1 MAKNLTTPPATLSP
15 KCCCGAV
22 VARQIVALK
31 TAVRFRPTTLLM
43 GCPTGPLDSGLQKL
57 DSAGAP
63 RVRPVGITSSK
74 AERTPFTM
82 SAAAP
87 VAAAVMV
94 KSLEDGRIQ
103 LSGGTYPIKDQ
114 IRAHGGRWNPVERVW
129 TLPAGTDTAF
139 LAVPVAPAA
148 PVAAAPKLS
157 ASAEA
162 LYRAIYK
169 DRTPPITKAL
179 ADFLETQVLVA
190 AATVAHA
197 PRRRDG
203 RCCDHATAFWPSTD
217 PYAHYGPAHYRCP
230 HHGETRGTYSGT

>member
-1 MAKNLTTPPATLSP
+1 
-15 KCCCGAV
+15 
-22 VARQIVALK
+22 
-31 TAVRFRPTTLLM
+31 
-43 GCPTGPLDSGLQKL
+43 
-57 DSAGAP
+57 
-63 RVRPVGITSSK
+63 
-74 AERTPFTM
+74 M
-82 SAAAP
+82 SAAS
-87 VAAAVMV
+87 AAVMV

-129 TLPAGTDTAF
+129 TLPAGTDTSF
-139 LAVPVAPAA
+139 VPVAPAA

-203 RCCDHATAFWPSTD
+203 RCCAAATAFWPAD
-217 PYAHYGPAHYRCP
+217 DHYGPAHYRCP